1 MVEAIIGS
9 LVQGAI
15 GVGTAYMT
23 QSMSDDAAMERLQ
36 DQQEQEKDMLSEQ
49 ARLAPEDY
57 FQPLPMTSTFAP
69 ISTPQTKSV
78 DWSGMFGNQ
87 SMYPQLPSY
96 GAPPPPPLY

>member
-1 MVEAIIGS
+1 MAAPLLAIAIPA
-9 LVQGAI
+9 LVTGAI
-15 GVGTAYMT
+15 GLVGGKL
-23 QSMSDDAAMERLQ
+23 QSDAAMDRLKE
-36 DQQEQEKDMLSEQ
+36 QQEQEQDMLSEQ